1 MHIFITKDFLDR
13 GRNMEFVNEL
23 KKLSEQIENRKKYI
37 TNEEATKQSLIIPFL
52 NILGYDVFNPFEV
65 EPEYCADFGMK
76 KGEKVDYAIK
86 KDGIPII
93 FIEAKSIYEKLESH
107 NAQLYRYFNSTTS
120 VKFAILTN
128 GDEYKFFTD
137 LNQENIMDKSPF
149 FTFRMSS
156 LSNMDAE
163 ILQRFTKANFDSNQL
178 VEFAEELVY
187 MININ
192 QTLKELFRNPSDEFL
207 RFLIRDFTNTRI
219 TNNVLDR
226 FRPIVK
232 KAINQ
237 TMLSIISEGLSKGE
251 DADQNGDLEA
261 LNAEPSEN
269 AVEDQENGEGKESNI
284 LTTKQELKSFEI
296 IRDILSKENRD
307 VSEVKYKETGRYFG
321 IMNRVVTRWFVRIN
335 YNSRKPHFN
344 LRIDPNKCKQL
355 IPSCIVEESPKKEGL
370 SRVYIDKPE
379 ELYKYSSLIV
389 ASYDS
394 VKE

>member
-1 MHIFITKDFLDR
+1 
-13 GRNMEFVNEL
+13 MEFVNEL

-52 NILGYDVFNPFEV
+52 NILGYDVFNPYEV

-137 LNQENIMDKSPF
+137 LNQNNIMDKSPF
-149 FTFRMSS
+149 FTFKMSS
-156 LSNMDAE
+156 LSNMDTE

-251 DADQNGDLEA
+251 DSDEDVAA
-261 LNAEPSEN
+261 LNAIPSKN
-269 AVEDQENGEGKESNI
+269 DVEDQEDGAGKESNVV
-284 LTTKQELKSFEI
+284 TTEEELKSFEI
-296 IRDILSKENRD
+296 IKDILAKENRD
-307 VSEVKYKETGRYFG
+307 VSEVKYKDTGRYFG

-344 LRIDPNKCKQL
+344 LRIDPNSCKQL
-355 IPSCIVEESPKKEGL
+355 IPNCVVEEPTKKEGL

-379 ELYKYSSLIV
+379 ELYKFSSLIV
-389 ASYDS
+389 ASYDL